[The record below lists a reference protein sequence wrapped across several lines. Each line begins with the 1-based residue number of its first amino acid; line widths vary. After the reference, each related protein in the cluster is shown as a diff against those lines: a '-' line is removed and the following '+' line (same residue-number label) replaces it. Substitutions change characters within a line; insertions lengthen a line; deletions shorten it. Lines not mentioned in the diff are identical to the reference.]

1 MKLLFENW
9 RGYLNEAVG
18 TSREEKIQ
26 NIIDWEHKMGHGY
39 HDDQGIENLQSMSD
53 QELTDLWN
61 DVGADY
67 EDWWQKRVDDLYDD
81 DEDLYDDDEEDETY
95 F

>member
-1 MKLLFENW
+1 MKLILENW

-67 EDWWQKRVDDLYDD
+67 EDWWQKRADDLATLDG
-81 DEDLYDDDEEDETY
+81 LYDDDEEDEATI
-95 F
+95 

>member
-1 MKLLFENW
+1 MKLILENW
-9 RGYLNEAVG
+9 HGYLKETVG

-39 HDDQGIENLQSMSD
+39 HDDYDIENLQSMSD
-53 QELTDLWN
+53 EELTDLWN

-67 EDWWQKRVDDLYDD
+67 EDWWQKRVDDLATLDG
-81 DEDLYDDDEEDETY
+81 LYDDDEEDEATI
-95 F
+95 

>member
-9 RGYLNEAVG
+9 RGYLKEAVG

-39 HDDQGIENLQSMSD
+39 HDDHGIENLQSMSD
-53 QELTDLWN
+53 EELTDLWN

-67 EDWWQKRVDDLYDD
+67 EDWWQERADDLYTLDG
-81 DEDLYDDDEEDETY
+81 LYDDDEEDETTI
-95 F
+95 